1 MNDDELR
8 QAMAILESYNAQ
20 LESITRQVKFLQ
32 MSLEEVTRARES
44 IRALNESK
52 EGDEILLPVGASS
65 FVPVKV
71 TGQKK
76 VVVGIGNRVSV
87 EKSMAET
94 MSFMEANGAEL
105 SEALKKAIATLNEV
119 ETMADNLT
127 MAVQNEYRQRQAP
140 Q

>member
-1 MNDDELR
+1 
-8 QAMAILESYNAQ
+8 MAILESYNAQ